1 MLVPI
6 SWIKDYVEIDIP
18 VESLAERLTVAGLEV
33 AHLNYIGVP
42 QADVPGVHM
51 PKSDH
56 LVWDREKLLLGR
68 IVEIKSHAN
77 ADKLVLAIVDYGGDE
92 LEQCVTGATNLF
104 AYKDLGEINPPIWSA
119 FAMEGARV
127 WDGQSDKKRQMTL
140 KGKELRGIY
149 NRSMVCS
156 EKELGISEEHEG
168 VIVLDHDDR
177 YVAGTPLADVLGD
190 VVLDIEFTPN
200 LARCF
205 SMVGVAR
212 EIAAILDKPLK
223 YPAYDF
229 PAEGDPI
236 AGQVNIDIREPGLN
250 PRFTLTLLRD
260 TEVKPSPFWLRHRL
274 QLIGQR
280 PRNNIVDV
288 TNYLTFELG
297 QPLHA
302 FDYDKLVERAGGIP
316 TIITRLP
323 DVGEQLETLDDV
335 RRDLGGETILVAD
348 TAGALSLGGVIGG
361 DETEISDKT
370 RNVLLEA
377 AAWNNIGI
385 RKTLKEQKVHTEAS
399 TRFSRG
405 VHPSQAIL
413 GSMRGIELMRQLG
426 GGTVAQGVID
436 AYPAPPATVRVAL
449 PISRVNRLLGMEVRI
464 EQAADVLRRL
474 EFAVEIRGDVIHA
487 TVPDH
492 RLDISADPVVGQ
504 ADLLEEIARI
514 IGYDQIP
521 DTIMADEMPP
531 QSENT
536 QVFVEDRLRDIL
548 AGSGMYEV
556 INYRFTNRETEAMLV
571 PDGAASSLPQ
581 ADYVEIVNP
590 SASDRNVLRHTLM
603 INMLET
609 AVNNARFQT
618 SQQIFELGKV
628 YLQADDVLPN
638 EVQHL
643 GLLLTGSRRQASWH
657 GRSAA
662 ATRTAALTQDNEPSA
677 RVRRGM
683 SQKSKES
690 PATFDFYDLKGI
702 LENMLHALHISDYS
716 YERSKH
722 SSFHPGRSANLLLHG
737 KAIGTFGE
745 IHPQVAQ
752 RLKLTDSAV
761 IFAELEVAPLVRY
774 HQRLHKIEA
783 LPTTPAI
790 LEDIALIVSENV
802 AASEVEAVIRQAGG
816 RLLTAVT
823 LFDVY
828 TGDPIPQ
835 GKKSLAYALTY
846 QDPEKT
852 LTDKNAAKV
861 RRKIIGAA
869 RHRLQAELRS

>member
-1 MLVPI
+1 MLVPV

-18 VESLAERLTVAGLEV
+18 IELLAERLTVAGLEV

-42 QADVPGVHM
+42 QDVVPGVHM

-68 IVEIKSHAN
+68 IVEVKSHAN

-127 WDGQSDKKRQMTL
+127 WDGHSDKKRQMIL

-156 EKELGISEEHEG
+156 EKELGISDEHEG
-168 VIVLDHDDR
+168 VIVMDHHDR

-223 YPAYDF
+223 YPTYDF
-229 PAEGDPI
+229 LAEGDPI
-236 AGQVNIDIREPGLN
+236 AGQVNIDIREPELN
-250 PRFTLTLLRD
+250 PRFTLTLLRE

-323 DVGEQLETLDDV
+323 DEGEKLETLDDV

-348 TAGALSLGGVIGG
+348 TAGVLSLGGVIGG
-361 DETEISDKT
+361 DETEISDST

-385 RKTLKEQKVHTEAS
+385 RKTIKEQKVHTEAS

-436 AYPAPPATVRVAL
+436 AYPLPPATVKVAL
-449 PISRVNRLLGMEVRI
+449 PISRVNRLLGMDVHI
-464 EQAADVLRRL
+464 EQAADILRRL

-487 TVPDH
+487 TAPDH

-514 IGYDQIP
+514 LGYNQIP
-521 DTIMADEMPP
+521 ETIMADEMPP

-536 QVFVEDRLRDIL
+536 QVFIEDGLRDIL

-609 AVNNARFQT
+609 AVNNARFQA
-618 SQQIFELGKV
+618 SQQIFELGKI

-643 GLLLTGSRRQASWH
+643 GLLLTGRRQQASWQ
-657 GRSAA
+657 GE
-662 ATRTAALTQDNEPSA
+662 D
-677 RVRRGM
+677 
-683 SQKSKES
+683 SQ
-690 PATFDFYDLKGI
+690 ATFDFYDLKGI
-702 LENMLHALHISDYS
+702 LENMLHALHISEYS
-716 YERSKH
+716 YERSEH

-737 KAIGTFGE
+737 SAIGTFGE

-752 RLKLTDSAV
+752 RFKLSDSAV

-783 LPTTPAI
+783 LATTPAI
-790 LEDIALIVSENV
+790 LEDIALIVSDSV

-816 RLLTAVT
+816 RLLKAVT

-861 RRKIIGAA
+861 RRQIIGAA